1 VAKNTSTRGNGGD
14 SAGRRS
20 GGGGSIAQRKSGGV
34 DASTRGK
41 SKSSSA
47 KAAEPD
53 ARQARDEATR
63 LLREAGQARAQA
75 ASALAEAE
83 ERARGL
89 LMDARATAEGV
100 RAEGMEIVS
109 ELRQMGDALRGNAER
124 LLRDIQAIHSRM
136 LSRLDEVEAELD
148 AGSDSGAGS
157 AQTAPGAE
165 GASPESTSEADELE
179 VPDFVSPG

>member
-1 VAKNTSTRGNGGD
+1 
-14 SAGRRS
+14 
-20 GGGGSIAQRKSGGV
+20 
-34 DASTRGK
+34 
-41 SKSSSA
+41 
-47 KAAEPD
+47 
-53 ARQARDEATR
+53 
-63 LLREAGQARAQA
+63 
-75 ASALAEAE
+75 
-83 ERARGL
+83 
-89 LMDARATAEGV
+89 
-100 RAEGMEIVS
+100 MEIVS